1 MEAWKEKI
9 AGNWNIIKGKIK
21 QQYGDMTD
29 NDLTYVEGKEDELI
43 GRIQKAS
50 GKTKEEV
57 KEWIDKL

>member
-29 NDLTYVEGKEDELI
+29 NDLTYVEGKEDELL

-50 GKTKEEV
+50 GKTKDEV
-57 KEWIDKL
+57 KEWIDQL